1 MKKVAALVLC
11 LVLMGSLFAGCQ
23 QKPKEIPPYFPHSD
37 SIRLDVRA
45 QDIIDLGIPSTNV
58 ITGSYSPP
66 IPVSIEDISFKLVYM
81 AFSSEEGSPVAGHYM
96 NTDTELDVPAAY
108 KQLVKHFDT
117 IYGKGRKA
125 ENTSDWKTDFVGTE
139 WDFSIDTGEEYRLNL
154 DYFHLESDEK
164 DNAPYHLS
172 IFVARSDIM

>member
-96 NTDTELDVPAAY
+96 NTDTE
-108 KQLVKHFDT
+108 
-117 IYGKGRKA
+117 
-125 ENTSDWKTDFVGTE
+125 FVGTE